1 MGDLIQE
8 YVIIVFLVLL
18 LCCFMVRIMSIRRFE
33 PVFTTDSSYID
44 QLQNNSIIV
53 IDEQLNAIRSLNEY
67 YNNDLEDIAI
77 IVGPYGKNI
86 SLGVKITES

>member
-1 MGDLIQE
+1 
-8 YVIIVFLVLL
+8 
-18 LCCFMVRIMSIRRFE
+18 MSIRRFE